1 MWGHQIKRSA
11 RKEMTDKMASE
22 TLRADFGQLYKSL
35 RAIQAKY
42 QGLLINE
49 DLGRSVW
56 VWPQA
61 RLAKL
66 VLPLFCEQSARSKE
80 GNYFQ
85 TWNIR
90 NYVGQT
96 LELSIDFYT
105 YISRCMA
112 VFQGMLQRKLCI
124 IILLKFLW
132 MFYKAYKEILVTN

>member
-1 MWGHQIKRSA
+1 
-11 RKEMTDKMASE
+11 MTDKMASE

-49 DLGRSVW
+49 DLGRSAW

-105 YISRCMA
+105 YISMYGGISGDA
-112 VFQGMLQRKLCI
+112 TKKTVYHFAKISMDVLQSL
-124 IILLKFLW
+124 
-132 MFYKAYKEILVTN
+132 